1 MFLTFLAFSS
11 SSELELSSSVSILSS
26 SLSPFFTDSVEE
38 LVDFATFDVSTDISI
53 LSSELEL
60 SSDDSF
66 SLLFSSFSFFDFVF
80 LLAGSSSS
88 ELDCEELSPFFLLLF
103 LLSTLFIFSVS
114 SSSELESDE
123 LTSSFGLIFF
133 CFAFFPLCFV
143 GVAFFSVSSPS
154 ELVSDE
160 L

>member
-1 MFLTFLAFSS
+1 M
-11 SSELELSSSVSILSS
+11 
-26 SLSPFFTDSVEE
+26 
-38 LVDFATFDVSTDISI
+38 
-53 LSSELEL
+53 
-60 SSDDSF
+60 
-66 SLLFSSFSFFDFVF
+66 
-80 LLAGSSSS
+80 LAGSLSS

-114 SSSELESDE
+114 SSSELDSDE
-123 LTSSFGLIFF
+123 LTSSFGLLFF

-143 GVAFFSVSSPS
+143 GVSFFSVSSPS